1 MGLRIRTNIQS
12 LTAQRHMGLSTQA
25 VKRHMERLASGSR
38 INRAAD
44 DAAGFAIA
52 EVLGADIRSLGQA
65 RRNANDAISLVQ
77 VAEGGMDEVNSI
89 MIRLR
94 ELSIQGASDTIGAR
108 ERSYLNDEFLALK
121 DEVDRIAMS
130 TKFNGT
136 FLLTGQKE
144 LPEELMKDHNFS
156 PLEIQVGKDYFLA
169 ADALDS
175 PNPINVIR
183 MNLDN
188 MNVTTEGEG
197 SLDIGSSANEEGS
210 NVMTKQAAQLSIN
223 RIDTAMQKIAK
234 YRAGL
239 GAMQNRLMSTDR
251 NLGIAIEN
259 MGEARSRIKDAD
271 FASETAE
278 LTQNSILQ
286 RAGVSVLAQ
295 ANQLPTIAMQLL
307 QNG

>member
-1 MGLRIRTNIQS
+1 
-12 LTAQRHMGLSTQA
+12 MGLSTQA